1 MPTAAMAMLGS
12 SGIGAVR
19 MAAHSLDLE
28 GANIEER
35 KRPLLAAIFVAGG
48 RSSAADAVWLLV
60 RFGTLV
66 VDGETKIFFGSVES
80 GSRPLETRCFFG
92 PMKRWV
98 PPWLPAFL
106 GLVLCLS
113 SVMFCPFFLELLS

>member
-48 RSSAADAVWLLV
+48 RSSPADAVWLLV

-66 VDGETKIFFGSVES
+66 VDGETEDIFRVGGIRKPPAGDTVFFRTNETVGPTLASRISWFSVVS
-80 GSRPLETRCFFG
+80 VISH
-92 PMKRWV
+92 V
-98 PPWLPAFL
+98 LPFL
-106 GLVLCLS
+106 S
-113 SVMFCPFFLELLS
+113 

>member
-48 RSSAADAVWLLV
+48 PADAVWLLV

-66 VDGETKIFFGSVES
+66 VDGETEDIFRVGGIRKPPAGDTVFFRTNETVGPTLASRISWFSVVS
-80 GSRPLETRCFFG
+80 VISH
-92 PMKRWV
+92 V
-98 PPWLPAFL
+98 LPFL
-106 GLVLCLS
+106 S
-113 SVMFCPFFLELLS
+113 